1 MGASR
6 GWPART
12 AGAPSVDRVWVIVIG
27 AGVALVVALVT
38 RGSPSR
44 FALAFRSWW
53 MLSLAAVLLVALAV
67 VDLPDDW
74 VDTIGFGALM
84 LAYALILAF
93 CLLNLKVRGMT
104 IVTIGVAM
112 NVLVIGLNQ
121 GMPVDGNLDG
131 PEGETVL
138 VSFLGEIV
146 PLPEPFDQMV
156 TFGDLLIAVGVVD
169 AAYHASRRPARRRR
183 PASRTLARAPAVN
196 R

>member
-1 MGASR
+1 LCGAR
-6 GWPART
+6 GWPAR
-12 AGAPSVDRVWVIVIG
+12 AKAAPSVARVWAIVIG
-27 AGVALVVALVT
+27 AGLALLVALVS

-53 MLSLAAVLLVALAV
+53 MLGLAAVFLVALAL
-67 VDLPDDW
+67 VDLPDDR

-112 NVLVIGLNQ
+112 NVLVIGLNR
-121 GMPVDGNLDG
+121 GLPVDGNLGG

-138 VSFLGEIV
+138 LSFLGENV

-156 TFGDLLIAVGVVD
+156 TFGDLVIAVGIVD
-169 AAYHASRRPARRRR
+169 AAYHASRRPIQRRR
-183 PASRTLARAPAVN
+183 PASRTPARASAVN